1 MHIKR
6 KTIPKFWPIARTGNK
21 YLAVPSHNKNE
32 ALPLVIVIRDLLG
45 LVKTKKE
52 LKKVLNEK
60 KVLVNGKIVQE
71 TNYPVSLFDS
81 LAIPSI
87 NKYFRIVLAAKKLSL
102 SPITEKEINTG
113 LFKVINKILV
123 AKGKIQLNLSNGRN
137 IITSEKIQVGDFV
150 AVDNIKNKI
159 IKIIPLEKDTKVI
172 VIKGKHMGESGKIKE
187 IVKEGQN
194 NIAKIKANKE
204 EISTEINNL
213 FAEL

>member
-32 ALPLVIVIRDLLG
+32 ALPLVIVMRELLG

-60 KVLVNGKIVQE
+60 KILVNGKIVME

-81 LAIPSI
+81 VAIPSI
-87 NKYFRIVLAAKKLSL
+87 NKYFRVVLVAKKLSL
-102 SPITEKEINTG
+102 APIAEKEINTG

-123 AKGKIQLNLSNGRN
+123 AKGKTQLNLSNGRN
-137 IITSEKIQVGDFV
+137 IITSEKIQVGNFV

-159 IKIIPLEKDTKVI
+159 IKMIPLEKDTKVI

-194 NIAKIKANKE
+194 NIAKIKADKG

>member
-32 ALPLVIVIRDLLG
+32 ALPLVIVMRELLG

-71 TNYPVSLFDS
+71 TNYPISLFDS

-102 SPITEKEINTG
+102 IPITEKEINTG

-123 AKGKIQLNLSNGRN
+123 AKGKTQLNLSNGRN
-137 IITSEKIQVGDFV
+137 MITSEKIQVGNFV

-194 NIAKIKANKE
+194 NIAKIKADNG